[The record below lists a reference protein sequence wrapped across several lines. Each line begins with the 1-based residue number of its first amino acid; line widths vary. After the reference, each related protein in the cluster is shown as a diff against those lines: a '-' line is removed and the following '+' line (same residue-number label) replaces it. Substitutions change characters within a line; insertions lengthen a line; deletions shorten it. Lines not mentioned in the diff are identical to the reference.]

1 VWLNERET
9 VAWGRPLARPWA
21 PPLARPWAP
30 PLRPPPVG
38 RAPLPDPL
46 PPLSLWPPRLV
57 VVVAEPAVPEP
68 VPWARPLFTLAPPTL
83 PSEPA
88 AIRTRS
94 VVRML
99 WCAVAS
105 ALLPGLGQAMQRRW
119 LAALLFGVQTVAVA
133 LVVARV
139 VSKSKVELLKWT
151 LDTKTLHLLIVGGL
165 AWAAVCALSAADA
178 ARTARPAPSSG
189 AAPVPRALLRAA
201 VVLIAVLGLVPGVAV
216 AAVAMRQDALLD
228 TVFAGS
234 NGSVTARPSSL
245 AELGVATTAEA
256 PPAPAPLAVAPA
268 SSVPPTAAATTP
280 PATAVPAPTP
290 APPVPAAPTTGRW
303 TVALLGGD
311 AGPRRW
317 GLRTDT
323 MIVVSVDQATGDT
336 VLISVPRNLQHLP
349 MPRGP
354 LRQRFPDGFTD
365 LANAVYPYVMNHPN
379 LGIDAAAAVKGSLAE
394 LLGIPIDNYV
404 LVDMAGF
411 IKIIDALGG
420 VTVDLSKQVPLVPN
434 IDGKTIEAKT
444 VGPGPV
450 HMNGA
455 MALAFSRTRE
465 VDSDYARMLRQ
476 RCLLAA
482 VAHGISPADL
492 ATNYLALASAVEDA
506 FRSDIPRDRLGELVG
521 VFAKMNLDQVR
532 ALALIPPV
540 VPSAHPNIA
549 KVRALVSGALE
560 PATAAGEPGVATP
573 SC

>member
-1 VWLNERET
+1 L
-9 VAWGRPLARPWA
+9 PRPWA
-21 PPLARPWAP
+21 PPLTRPA
-30 PLRPPPVG
+30 G
-38 RAPLPDPL
+38 RARGADPL
-46 PPLSLWPPRLV
+46 PPLSLWPPRQV
-57 VVVAEPAVPEP
+57 VVVAEPAVAEP
-68 VPWARPLFTLAPPTL
+68 VPPARPPFTLASPTPPSA
-83 PSEPA
+83 PE

-151 LDTKTLHLLIVGGL
+151 VDTTTLHLLIVGGL
-165 AWAAVCALSAADA
+165 VWAVACAVAAADA
-178 ARTARPAPSSG
+178 ARTARPAPMSA
-189 AAPVPRALLRAA
+189 AAPVARLLLRAA

-216 AAVAMRQDALLD
+216 AAVAMRQDALLN

-234 NGSVTARPSSL
+234 NGSVTARPSPL
-245 AELGVATTAEA
+245 ADLGAATTVEES
-256 PPAPAPLAVAPA
+256 PAPAPLAVAPA
-268 SSVPPTAAATTP
+268 SSVPATAAPTTP
-280 PATAVPAPTP
+280 APAAPPAAPAPAAAPPAPEPPAPTP
-290 APPVPAAPTTGRW
+290 APAPAIPAAPTTGRW

-349 MPRGP
+349 MPPGP

-379 LGIDAAAAVKGSLAE
+379 LGLDPAEAVKGSLAE

-465 VDSDYARMLRQ
+465 IDSDYARMLRQ

-492 ATNYLALASAVEDA
+492 ATNYLALAGAVEDA

-532 ALALIPPV
+532 GLALIPPV
-540 VPSAHPNIA
+540 VQSAHPNIA
-549 KVRALVSGALE
+549 KVRALVSGALD

>member
-1 VWLNERET
+1 
-9 VAWGRPLARPWA
+9 
-21 PPLARPWAP
+21 
-30 PLRPPPVG
+30 
-38 RAPLPDPL
+38 
-46 PPLSLWPPRLV
+46 
-57 VVVAEPAVPEP
+57 
-68 VPWARPLFTLAPPTL
+68 
-83 PSEPA
+83 
-88 AIRTRS
+88 
-94 VVRML
+94 
-99 WCAVAS
+99 
-105 ALLPGLGQAMQRRW
+105 
-119 LAALLFGVQTVAVA
+119 
-133 LVVARV
+133 
-139 VSKSKVELLKWT
+139 
-151 LDTKTLHLLIVGGL
+151 
-165 AWAAVCALSAADA
+165 
-178 ARTARPAPSSG
+178 
-189 AAPVPRALLRAA
+189 
-201 VVLIAVLGLVPGVAV
+201 
-216 AAVAMRQDALLD
+216 MRQDALLD

-234 NGSVTARPSSL
+234 NGSVTARPSPL
-245 AELGVATTAEA
+245 ADLGAATTVEE

-268 SSVPPTAAATTP
+268 SSVPPSAAPTTPAPTAAAVPAVPP
-280 PATAVPAPTP
+280 PASTAAPVPSI
-290 APPVPAAPTTGRW
+290 PAAPATGRW

-336 VLISVPRNLQHLP
+336 VLVSVPRNLQHLP
-349 MPRGP
+349 MPPGP
-354 LRQRFPDGFTD
+354 LRERFPDGFTD

-379 LGIDAAAAVKGSLAE
+379 LGLDPAEAIKGSLAE

-411 IKIIDALGG
+411 VKIIDALGG

-465 VDSDYARMLRQ
+465 NDSDYARMLRQ

-521 VFAKMNLDQVR
+521 VFAKMDVDQVR
-532 ALALIPPV
+532 GLALIPPV
-540 VPSAHPNIA
+540 VQSAHPNIA
-549 KVRALVSGALE
+549 KVRALVSAALD

>member
-1 VWLNERET
+1 
-9 VAWGRPLARPWA
+9 
-21 PPLARPWAP
+21 
-30 PLRPPPVG
+30 
-38 RAPLPDPL
+38 
-46 PPLSLWPPRLV
+46 
-57 VVVAEPAVPEP
+57 VAEPAVTEP
-68 VPWARPLFTLAPPTL
+68 VPRARPLFAWAPPRP
-83 PSEPA
+83 PSGPA
-88 AIRTRS
+88 AIGTRS

-119 LAALLFGVQTVAVA
+119 LAALLFGVQTVAVV

-139 VSKSKVELLKWT
+139 ASKSKVDLLKWT
-151 LDTKTLHLLIVGGL
+151 VDTTTLRLLIVGGL
-165 AWAAVCALSAADA
+165 VWAVVCALSAADA
-178 ARTARPAPSSG
+178 ARTARPTPSSG
-189 AAPVPRALLRAA
+189 AAPVTRAVLRAA

-216 AAVAMRQDALLD
+216 AGVAMRQDALLN

-234 NGSVTARPSSL
+234 NGAVTARPSPL
-245 AELGVATTAEA
+245 ADLGTAAAADE
-256 PPAPAPLAVAPA
+256 PPASAPLAVMPA
-268 SSVPPTAAATTP
+268 ARVPPTAAPTTP
-280 PATAVPAPTP
+280 SAAPAPAPAPAAPAPTPEPAPTP
-290 APPVPAAPTTGRW
+290 APAPAIPAAPTTGRW

-323 MIVVSVDQATGDT
+323 MIVVSVDQATGDA
-336 VLISVPRNLQHLP
+336 VLISVPRNLQHMP
-349 MPRGP
+349 MPPGP

-379 LGIDAAAAVKGSLAE
+379 LGLDPAEAIKGSLAE

-420 VTVDLSKQVPLVPN
+420 VTIDLSKRVPLVPN
-434 IDGKTIEAKT
+434 IDGKTIEAKA

-465 VDSDYARMLRQ
+465 IDSDYARMLRQ

-492 ATNYLALASAVEDA
+492 ATNYLALAGAVEDA
-506 FRSDIPRDRLGELVG
+506 FRSDIPRERLGELVG

-532 ALALIPPV
+532 GLALIPPV
-540 VPSAHPNIA
+540 VQSAHPNIA
-549 KVRALVSGALE
+549 KVRALVSGALD
-560 PATAAGEPGVATP
+560 PATATGEPGVATP